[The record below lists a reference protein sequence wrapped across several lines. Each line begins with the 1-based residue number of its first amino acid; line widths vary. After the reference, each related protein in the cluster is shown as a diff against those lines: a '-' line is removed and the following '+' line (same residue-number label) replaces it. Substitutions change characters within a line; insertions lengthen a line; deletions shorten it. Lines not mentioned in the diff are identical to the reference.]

1 MSTCE
6 KKRAS
11 DYRYAIA
18 RAETWFWPALK
29 IMAFDE
35 TSQTSGERKPR
46 VKRRKRRADY
56 PDSWTAGAQM
66 TMSVPVHMGRRAFL
80 IVACATAR
88 THSLRTQ
95 RQLSQS

>member
-29 IMAFDE
+29 ISPSDE

-46 VKRRKRRADY
+46 ADY
-56 PDSWTAGAQM
+56 PGSWTAGAQM
-66 TMSVPVHMGRRAFL
+66 TTSVPVHMGRRAFL